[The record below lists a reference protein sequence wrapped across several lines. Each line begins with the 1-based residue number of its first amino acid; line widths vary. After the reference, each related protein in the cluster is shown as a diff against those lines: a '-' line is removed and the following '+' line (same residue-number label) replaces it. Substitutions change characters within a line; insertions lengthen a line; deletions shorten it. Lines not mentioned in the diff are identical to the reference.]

1 MPGAVANNFA
11 QSRARSHDDRVLTER
26 EWEQFGQDLLLR
38 DLARRQYWMGKDRP
52 DLALNLPVKDIQS
65 AHDASFEKARIDPN
79 AWTQRQLLEAARRQG
94 GEEDAEGVWH
104 EKNGREHDGT
114 PVANAHIG

>member
-11 QSRARSHDDRVLTER
+11 QSHARSHDDRVLTER

-65 AHDASFEKARIDPN
+65 AHDASFETARIDHN
-79 AWTQRQLLEAARRQG
+79 AWRSDERRVGQG
-94 GEEDAEGVWH
+94 CVIHGRLRRSQKTLKK
-104 EKNGREHDGT
+104 KN
-114 PVANAHIG
+114 

>member
-65 AHDASFEKARIDPN
+65 AHEASFAKARIDPT
-79 AWTQRQLLEAARRQG
+79 AWTPRQLLEAARRQG
-94 GEEDAEGVWH
+94 GEEAAEDRTRQRL
-104 EKNGREHDGT
+104 NASPYST
-114 PVANAHIG
+114 PRMPSYA

>member
-65 AHDASFEKARIDPN
+65 AHDASFEKARIDPRSEEHTSELQSLMRN
-79 AWTQRQLLEAARRQG
+79 SYTVFCLKQKTTTPHHTHSSYIQR
-94 GEEDAEGVWH
+94 
-104 EKNGREHDGT
+104 N
-114 PVANAHIG
+114 